1 MTICNGVPAEQY
13 ALAYVEGTLP
23 AFEAE
28 RFEEHYFDCAV
39 CLSHLQAIQAV
50 TRELANHPVSL
61 PESSQSSSAS
71 RQPEK
76 KNPASWPVRHWAWG
90 AIAALLVLGVYV
102 YRLNQSR
109 PAPQAVAQGS
119 LPAAPQIP
127 QPATTPSGSA
137 ASSVTAIQPSQLAD
151 LVLPAFTAPHLRG
164 ESADEHFQAG
174 MAAYSQGDCK
184 GALSALAQV
193 PATADEARAARFY
206 SGACQMHIGEFSE
219 GKVSLQAVADAGDSP
234 QQESALYY
242 LAQISLAQNDPDA
255 AHRLLLRTIA
265 LRGDMERRAR
275 DQDRKVTAL
284 IDAGRTTES
293 GQAPGR

>member
-50 TRELANHPVSL
+50 GRELERHPVSL
-61 PESSQSSSAS
+61 PESFVTGNQQP
-71 RQPEK
+71 RQ
-76 KNPASWPVRHWAWG
+76 KNLAAWPVVRRWAWG

-102 YRLNQSR
+102 YHLNQSR
-109 PAPQAVAQGS
+109 PAQPVVAQGS
-119 LPAAPQIP
+119 SPASPQIP
-127 QPATTPSGSA
+127 PPATTQPGSA
-137 ASSVTAIQPSQLAD
+137 SSSASSIQPSQLAD

-164 ESADEHFQAG
+164 ESGDEHFQAG
-174 MAAYSQGDCK
+174 MAAYSKGDCK

-193 PATADEARAARFY
+193 PATADEARPAQFY
-206 SGACQMHIGEFSE
+206 TGACQMRSGEFSAA
-219 GKVSLQAVADAGDSP
+219 GTNLKAVADAGDSP

-242 LAQISLAQNDPDA
+242 LAQISLAQNDPAA
-255 AHRLLLRTIA
+255 AHRLLLETIA
-265 LRGDMERRAR
+265 LHGDLERRAR

-284 IDAGRTTES
+284 IDAGHAAES
-293 GQAPGR
+293 GQAPVR